1 MKIAVKIFLKN
12 GVLDPQAKAIEKA
25 LHALNFS
32 EVREVKM
39 AKQII
44 LDLDSRSVEVA
55 KAQAKKMCEEL
66 LVNSVIED
74 YEFV

>member
-1 MKIAVKIFLKN
+1 MQIAVNVFLKN
-12 GVLDPQAKAIEKA
+12 GVLDPQAKAVENA

-32 EVREVKM
+32 QVKQVKI

-44 LDLDSRSVEVA
+44 ITVDTSDEKEA
-55 KAQAKKMCEEL
+55 KNLVKQMCDEL
-66 LVNSVIED
+66 LVNAVIEE